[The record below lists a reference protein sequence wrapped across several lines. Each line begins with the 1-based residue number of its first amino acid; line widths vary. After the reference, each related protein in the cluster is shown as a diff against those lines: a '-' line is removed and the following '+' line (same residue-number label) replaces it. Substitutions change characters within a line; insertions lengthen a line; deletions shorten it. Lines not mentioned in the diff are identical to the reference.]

1 MYEETTSEREKRYNM
16 NHRDACEQ
24 FTKKELYAINLANL
38 FESDGRISGDSDYE
52 ILVRRFPE
60 NKRENTLK
68 TLEHGRKLIR
78 IHSKAVKL
86 SDINIHMPS

>member
-1 MYEETTSEREKRYNM
+1 MEFLSAQSNVAFTTFKTPTNSTNSLSVLNVQRCK
-16 NHRDACEQ
+16 
-24 FTKKELYAINLANL
+24 
-38 FESDGRISGDSDYE
+38 SDGRATGDSDYE